1 FNIRAKLLMLVV
13 PPLVALILLDFRT
26 LTEAQSR
33 IEGLEHVATLVEL
46 SELNSRLAHE
56 MQKERGMSAGYLG
69 SKGNAFADA
78 LVKQRQLV
86 DARRSEWQTFI
97 GGHDFSSYPKVDKK
111 LEDASRALADLKNVR
126 SSVTE
131 LKTDLKTAL
140 TFFNGTIAH
149 LLVVPAEAAGYTEQA
164 EISRSLTAYY
174 SFLQGKERAGI
185 ERAVLSNA
193 FAADKFAPGLYARYV
208 RLVSEQDAY
217 LHSFKNFTDDFGVGL
232 IQAFDQSKEV
242 AEVTRL
248 RDIADSNYESGGF
261 DVNAADWFAAAT
273 ARINA
278 LKALEDKFSSHLKDN
293 VAGKTSAAISDLTSI
308 ALLSALVIAAT
319 VIFTTIILNLF
330 LKQLRAIT
338 GGLRRVAGSLD
349 MTQDVEVISHDELG
363 NAANDFNLMQKEVSE
378 MVYAIDQIAQELNLT
393 AIQNHAT
400 ISLSTK
406 GMVMQQDETGSV
418 VVAIEELE
426 GTARE
431 IARNIHDM
439 AGRTDD
445 ADKTIRTSSQVVD
458 SSVSKIASLES
469 QMTEVS
475 GVIREL
481 HGSSESIGGVLNVI
495 KAIAEQTNLLALNAA
510 IEAARAGEQGR
521 GFAVVADEVRTLAQR
536 TQESTQEIE
545 QIVGKFQKEAQDA
558 YTAVDA
564 SQVAVT
570 ETVSLSGTL
579 MKELSTIKGVVDEIR
594 NMSEQIAAAAEEQ
607 VQTNQE
613 VSERTTRIFSISKH
627 TAATGNFMSKTSK
640 IQRELAANLQEKAA
654 RFEVPKVH

>member
-1 FNIRAKLLMLVV
+1 
-13 PPLVALILLDFRT
+13 
-26 LTEAQSR
+26 
-33 IEGLEHVATLVEL
+33 
-46 SELNSRLAHE
+46 
-56 MQKERGMSAGYLG
+56 
-69 SKGNAFADA
+69 
-78 LVKQRQLV
+78 
-86 DARRSEWQTFI
+86 
-97 GGHDFSSYPKVDKK
+97 
-111 LEDASRALADLKNVR
+111 
-126 SSVTE
+126 
-131 LKTDLKTAL
+131 
-140 TFFNGTIAH
+140 
-149 LLVVPAEAAGYTEQA
+149 
-164 EISRSLTAYY
+164 
-174 SFLQGKERAGI
+174 
-185 ERAVLSNA
+185 
-193 FAADKFAPGLYARYV
+193 
-208 RLVSEQDAY
+208 
-217 LHSFKNFTDDFGVGL
+217 
-232 IQAFDQSKEV
+232 
-242 AEVTRL
+242 
-248 RDIADSNYESGGF
+248 
-261 DVNAADWFAAAT
+261 
-273 ARINA
+273 
-278 LKALEDKFSSHLKDN
+278 
-293 VAGKTSAAISDLTSI
+293 
-308 ALLSALVIAAT
+308 
-319 VIFTTIILNLF
+319 
-330 LKQLRAIT
+330 
-338 GGLRRVAGSLD
+338 
-349 MTQDVEVISHDELG
+349 
-363 NAANDFNLMQKEVSE
+363 
-378 MVYAIDQIAQELNLT
+378 
-393 AIQNHAT
+393 
-400 ISLSTK
+400 
-406 GMVMQQDETGSV
+406 
-418 VVAIEELE
+418 
-426 GTARE
+426 
-431 IARNIHDM
+431 
-439 AGRTDD
+439 